1 MPSFLLGARFYFSSS
16 NLIFPRCQSR
26 VPIRERLLTAAVMII
41 VTVVVVSQTLKNSN
55 KTHLQLAAWFVGVEI
70 VLHHCMGHCSRH
82 LLLYSRVQ
90 VIP

>member
-1 MPSFLLGARFYFSSS
+1 M
-16 NLIFPRCQSR
+16 IFPRCQSR
-26 VPIRERLLTAAVMII
+26 VPKRERLLAAAAAAVIII
-41 VTVVVVSQTLKNSN
+41 VTVVVVVVSQTLKNSN